1 MVDSAGEGSLRPLG
15 VGEQLDAAFKIYRR
29 RFKTLVLCV
38 LVPVVPITILSTL
51 VTASTNENAFDPNA
65 TTTEFNGAMAAG
77 TLVTTLLTVLLALI
91 ATGACTRAVAA
102 DYLGEDLS
110 WKASLSFAARKV
122 LPLVLLSILV
132 VLASTLGLVLLLIGA
147 IYVAIRL
154 TASAPALLIE
164 DAGVTGAMRR
174 SWALVKGNW
183 WRTFAVVFVSSLL
196 VFVISALVSGLL
208 FAPLFAG
215 SESEVLVATSITLG
229 GILSNALTLP
239 LQAAVLT
246 VLYFDLRVR
255 NEGFDLQLLARDMG
269 GTSPEAV
276 GQSAGL
282 GTEPSA
288 GGFLPPRASE
298 ERGSL

>member
-38 LVPVVPITILSTL
+38 LVPVVPISILSTL
-51 VTASTNENAFDPNA
+51 VTASTDENAFDPTA
-65 TTTEFNGAMAAG
+65 TTTEFDGAMLGG
-77 TLVTTLLTVLLALI
+77 TVVTTLLTVLLALL

-102 DYLGEDLS
+102 DYLGEKVS
-110 WKASLSFAARKV
+110 WKESLGFAARKL
-122 LPLVLLSILV
+122 LPLVALSILV
-132 VLASTLGLVLLLIGA
+132 VLASMLGLVALLIGA
-147 IYVAIRL
+147 VYVAIRL
-154 TASAPALLIE
+154 VVSAPALLIE

-174 SWALVKGNW
+174 SWTLVKDNW
-183 WRTFAVVFVSSLL
+183 WRTFGIVFVSSLL
-196 VFVISALVSGLL
+196 VAVISGLL
-208 FAPLFAG
+208 AGLLLAPLFAG
-215 SESEVLVATSITLG
+215 SENELLVASSITLG
-229 GILSNALTLP
+229 SILSNALTLP

>member
-1 MVDSAGEGSLRPLG
+1 MVDSAGEGTLRPLG
-15 VGEQLDAAFKIYRR
+15 VGEMLDAAFKIYRR

-51 VTASTNENAFDPNA
+51 VTASTNENAFNPTA
-65 TTTEFNGAMAAG
+65 TNTEFDATLIAG
-77 TLVTTLLTVLLALI
+77 SIVTGLLTGLLTLL

-102 DYLGEDLS
+102 DYLGEDMS
-110 WKASLSFAARKV
+110 WKESLAFATRKL
-122 LPLVLLSILV
+122 LPLVALSILV
-132 VLASTLGLVLLLIGA
+132 VLAATLGLVALLIGA
-147 IYVAIRL
+147 IYVGIRL
-154 TASAPALLIE
+154 AASTPALLIE
-164 DAGVTGAMRR
+164 DAGITGAMRR
-174 SWALVKGNW
+174 SWALVKDNW
-183 WRTFAVVFVSSLL
+183 WRTFGVFVVSSLL
-196 VFVISALVSGLL
+196 VAVIAGLITGLL
-208 FAPLFAG
+208 IAPLFADGDNQLLGATLSALG
-215 SESEVLVATSITLG
+215 S
-229 GILSNALTLP
+229 ILSNALTLP